1 MESVRGKTEVRVAEE
16 EQEEVQAEEDQVA
29 AVLLL
34 VAPRVLQ
41 KVGAA
46 AALQINARVGA
57 EVIQDV

>member
-16 EQEEVQAEEDQVA
+16 DQAEEDQVA

-34 VAPRVLQ
+34 VAPRVLL